1 MEYAIPP
8 GDSRLS
14 GNPFEEPV
22 QESIQRGFF
31 EPSVDGNGE
40 RGYHD
45 GQRRGPTTRTT
56 APLTRP
62 DQHEDTP
69 EHVREDVQNAAD
81 PARDPELMR
90 LVDNRPERDEPDDT
104 RPGSTTQ
111 SRPSLCRTG
120 SVAARSHEGAQEQER
135 EDGVGDNVEKIAGR
149 PR

>member
-1 MEYAIPP
+1 MEYAIPR

-14 GNPFEEPV
+14 GDPFEEPV
-22 QESIQRGFF
+22 QDLIQSRLVG
-31 EPSVDGNGE
+31 PSVDRDGE
-40 RGYHD
+40 GGAHD
-45 GQRRGPTTRTT
+45 DQSGRPTPRAT
-56 APLTRP
+56 APRTGP
-62 DQHEDTP
+62 DQHEGTTED
-69 EHVREDVQNAAD
+69 VREDVEHATN

-104 RPGSTTQ
+104 RPGGTTQ